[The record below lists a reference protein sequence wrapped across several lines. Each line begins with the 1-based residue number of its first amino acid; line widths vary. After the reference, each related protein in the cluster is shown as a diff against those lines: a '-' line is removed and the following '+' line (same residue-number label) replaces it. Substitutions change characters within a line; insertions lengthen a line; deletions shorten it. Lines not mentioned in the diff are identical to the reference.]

1 MPGAFISNIIKSFC
15 RNQVQMS
22 VSKNRWGLSF
32 FEKSPWEWGYTCLLY
47 PYFQTWGK
55 YSTLKQIHSLVYT
68 HNTLYAWT
76 AAIDWPNWLN
86 CLLLML
92 FSSLPEWAKKVSRE
106 FQRNEECRSQS
117 MTMCKEQL
125 ERYSRLILSCNI
137 TSILTEV
144 TIWTS

>member
-1 MPGAFISNIIKSFC
+1 M
-15 RNQVQMS
+15 RL
-22 VSKNRWGLSF
+22 SKNRWGLSF
-32 FEKSPWEWGYTCLLY
+32 FEKSPWEWGYTCFCMHIFKLEGNIRLWNRY
-47 PYFQTWGK
+47 IPSYT
-55 YSTLKQIHSLVYT
+55 T